1 MHRTMYTKD
10 IEHRIASSDSG
21 QLFVYS
27 DFADFAPNAAV
38 RKAFSRLEEQGVLR
52 RVLRGVY
59 EKPHYI
65 ERIKEFAAPDPD
77 KVARKIAEKFSWS
90 ITPSGA
96 TALNLLGL
104 STQVPN
110 ALEYSSDGPYRCYNL
125 EPYELRFSRSA
136 NRELSSLS
144 PITAMV
150 IQAIRTL
157 GDGMI
162 EEPDIQHL
170 AKRISNNDKE
180 LLLAEGKRA
189 AVWVYDVIKQICGR

>member
-1 MHRTMYTKD
+1 MYLKN
-10 IEHRIASSDSG
+10 IEQRIAESDYG

-27 DFADFAPNAAV
+27 DFADLAPNAV
-38 RKAFSRLEEQGVLR
+38 IRKAFSRLEEQGVLR

-59 EKPHYI
+59 DKPRYI
-65 ERIKEFAAPDPD
+65 ERINEFAAPDPD
-77 KVARKIAEKFSWS
+77 MVARKIAEKFGWD
-90 ITPSGA
+90 ITPNGT

-110 ALEYSSDGPYRCYNL
+110 AFEYSSDGPYRCYKL

-136 NRELSSLS
+136 NRELSGLS

-150 IQAIRTL
+150 IQAIRVL
-157 GDGMI
+157 GDDSI
-162 EEPDIQHL
+162 KEPDIQHL
-170 AKRISNNDKE
+170 AKRLSDNDKE
-180 LLLAEGKRA
+180 LLMAEGKRA